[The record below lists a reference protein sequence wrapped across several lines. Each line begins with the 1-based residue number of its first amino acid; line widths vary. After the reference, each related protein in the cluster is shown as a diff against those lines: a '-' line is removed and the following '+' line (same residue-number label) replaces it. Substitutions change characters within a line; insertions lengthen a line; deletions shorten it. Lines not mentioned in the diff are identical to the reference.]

1 MPPNDAIS
9 LYIPPSY
16 YFLGLR
22 VTDIAIVGLAIILA
36 LFVALIVYLI
46 ATGSGERQPPWQR
59 RRRYQRYQHDNQ
71 HNEIGRG

>member
-59 RRRYQRYQHDNQ
+59 HFRSYRDNN
-71 HNEIGRG
+71 HNEIGG